1 MTSSPVNPELERRVA
16 LAFAPLDKAALGLGV
31 AAASAVAVATLTILS
46 LLRDPTHRFPLELL
60 DEYFYG
66 FSVSWSGALIGAG
79 WAALAGFCWG
89 WFLAFARNLYLAI
102 WLMTLRV
109 QHDLQASREFLD
121 HL

>member
-1 MTSSPVNPELERRVA
+1 MTSSPVNPALERRLA
-16 LAFAPLDKAALGLGV
+16 LAFAPLDKAALGLGF

-89 WFLAFARNLYLAI
+89 WFLAFARNLFLAI

-109 QHDLQASREFLD
+109 KHDLQTSREFLD